1 MKKCAFLITF
11 LILTNFAI
19 FAFTWPQ
26 SDVTENSFAN
36 YFGQK
41 RGDSFCNS
49 LVFQVPT
56 EVVVAE
62 EGAVLVVIGE
72 NSGEMGW
79 FASPLGNSLILAHD
93 DEMIS
98 VYGNMQTMDIDSSA
112 KYLQTGRFVG
122 TSGDSGWHNGQSG
135 LEFQIIDTQ
144 KDATIN
150 PLLLMP
156 QIGFTQRI
164 RIQGVSAVSRD
175 GTEYDLR
182 VRRTVPAGRYSL
194 YFHRN
199 ETEHPYSTTVS
210 INGAAVETV
219 TFDVLTKDKNMLSVS
234 GKRLFT
240 AKDVYPKEQKQL
252 LAEISLAQ
260 GRNTINISAKS
271 INGTE
276 TSLTYILDVR

>member
-1 MKKCAFLITF
+1 MKKWILGLTF
-11 LILTNFAI
+11 FILASFSV

-26 SDVTENSFAN
+26 TDVTVDSFAN
-36 YFGQK
+36 FFGQK
-41 RGDSFCNS
+41 RGEAFCNS
-49 LVFQVPT
+49 LIFLSPS
-56 EVVVAE
+56 EVVAAE
-62 EGAVLVVIGE
+62 KGTVLVVTGE

-79 FASPLGNSLILAHD
+79 FESPLGNSVILAHD

-98 VYGNMQTMDIDSSA
+98 VYGNLQTMDIDSSA
-112 KYLQTGRFVG
+112 KYLQAGRLIG
-122 TSGDSGWHNGQSG
+122 TSGSSGWQNGQSG

-156 QIGFTQRI
+156 QIDFYQRL
-164 RIQGVSAVSRD
+164 RIQGISVVSRD

-182 VRRTVPAGRYSL
+182 VRRTVPPGRYSL
-194 YFHRN
+194 YFQRLN
-199 ETEHPYSTTVS
+199 EEHPYSTTVS

-219 TFDVLTKDKNMLSVS
+219 TFDVLTKSKNMLSVS
-234 GKRLFT
+234 GKRQFT
-240 AKDVYPKEQKQL
+240 AKDVYPKGQKQL

-260 GRNTINISAKS
+260 GRNTLNISAKS